1 MDFNNKILNLIER
14 KDLIDDIVPPFS
26 DGYIRNKDTL
36 EYDDLMKKEKDHMRR
51 LAELENDTVNDFDDV
66 KFLIK
71 GSRTINFRWKRK
83 SFRLSR
89 SKINK

>member
-1 MDFNNKILNLIER
+1 MIER

-66 KFLIK
+66 KYLI
-71 GSRTINFRWKRK
+71 N
-83 SFRLSR
+83 R
-89 SKINK
+89 SQNNKF